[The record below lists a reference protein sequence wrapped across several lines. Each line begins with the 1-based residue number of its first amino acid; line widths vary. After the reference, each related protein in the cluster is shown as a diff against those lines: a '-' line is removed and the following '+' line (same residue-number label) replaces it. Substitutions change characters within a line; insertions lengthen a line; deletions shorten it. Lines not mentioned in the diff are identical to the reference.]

1 MIRCGTPAYC
11 APEIMRNGDNL
22 VYTCNVDI
30 YSIGCIV
37 YYILTGTHYFLAEKA
52 YYRTR
57 QPIYETFDLSEAS
70 VRLLKR
76 LLNKDPNYRP
86 TSSEALSDPWF
97 NDYQEAVHSS
107 MAINRH
113 IIHSRRNLTS
123 KKFII
128 QY

>member
-1 MIRCGTPAYC
+1 
-11 APEIMRNGDNL
+11 MRNGDNL